1 LTTAHKLTILK
12 GKRIFIKDIIHYLV
26 PPNKKPATIAPSLQ
40 RIKRGIGTQG
50 DGSAATNGTTGLDV
64 RHSKAPYPF
73 PTEAEPGNPT
83 VVPAEMLAKFHFTF
97 LIRDP
102 HSSIP
107 SYYRCTIPPLDEVTG
122 FYEFYPSEAGYDEV
136 RRVFDYLR
144 KIGHVG
150 PRLNGAVVESDKG
163 GVSETTVVHSK
174 CQANDGLKSAEIDI
188 CVVDADDLLN
198 NPAGIIEAYCKSVG
212 MDYVPE
218 MLSWDNEEQQNQAR
232 ETFGKWPGF
241 HEDAI
246 DSKELKPRTHVS
258 STRHQLASLCMAES
272 LAEWFEYVLIMIGE
286 ESEDRIRLG

>member
-1 LTTAHKLTILK
+1 LK

-26 PPNKKPATIAPSLQ
+26 PPNGQPATIAPSLQ
-40 RIKRGIGTQG
+40 HTKRGIGTHG
-50 DGSAATNGTTGLDV
+50 NGTGTTNGTHGLDISQ
-64 RHSKAPYPF
+64 SKVPYPF

-107 SYYRCTIPPLDEVTG
+107 SYYRCTVPPLDEVTG

-144 KIGHVG
+144 KVGHVG
-150 PRLNGAVVESDKG
+150 PPLNGSVVGSDKG
-163 GVSETTVVHSK
+163 DIDETNVTHSTDHG
-174 CQANDGLKSAEIDI
+174 CDGLKPAEIDI

-212 MDYVPE
+212 IDYVPE
-218 MLSWDNEEQQNQAR
+218 MLSWDDEDQQIQAR
-232 ETFGKWPGF
+232 ETFEKWPGF
-241 HEDAI
+241 HEDAMN
-246 DSKELKPRTHVS
+246 SKELKPSIRVS
-258 STRHQLASLCMAES
+258 STQPRLALTCIVES
-272 LAEWFEYVLIMIGE
+272 LRKSLNMC
-286 ESEDRIRLG
+286 